1 MEGESKKWQPANYPK
16 PEIQLAEPKGCAPLR
31 QRTAVEPYFNVEEFS
46 VYVALLLFY
55 WLSEIHELVGGS
67 ETKENSSVGREF
79 RMVEIRLDVAIT
91 DTTNVKMTLNSD
103 DGDGCDNIHENGNS
117 CNDPADYNSN
127 GAGVGAY
134 AGPWCWC
141 ICQTWR

>member
-1 MEGESKKWQPANYPK
+1 M
-16 PEIQLAEPKGCAPLR
+16 
-31 QRTAVEPYFNVEEFS
+31 AVEPYFNVEEFS

-79 RMVEIRLDVAIT
+79 RMLEIRLDVAIT

-103 DGDGCDNIHENGNS
+103 DGDGCDNIHENGDSNS

-127 GAGVGAY
+127 GSGASAY
-134 AGPWCWC
+134 AGPWCWYLC
-141 ICQTWR
+141 WTWR